1 MAEVIDAVL
10 LDVGGI
16 LLLPHPDIVLAALA
30 EHGASGGDAEV
41 RRGHYAGIAAMDRLG
56 RPSWSSYYTAMART
70 VGVGDGQL
78 AGAIAALRSI
88 YDSTDTWTLVTDG
101 AVETLA
107 ALRAAGLK
115 IAIVSNSDGTIA
127 DRLRASAVCQLGP
140 GPGVSVDVVLDS
152 GVVGVE
158 KPDRRI
164 FDRAVGDLGVER
176 SKVVHV
182 GDTRYADIVG
192 ALGAGIR
199 PLHLDPYGDCPQP
212 DGHEHVPDLA
222 ALLAEVVG

>member
-1 MAEVIDAVL
+1 MAGLIDAVL

-30 EHGASGGDAEV
+30 GHGADGGAAEV

-56 RPSWSSYYTAMART
+56 RPSWSSYYMAMART
-70 VGVGDGQL
+70 VGVGDGQME
-78 AGAIAALRSI
+78 GAIAALRSI

-127 DRLRASAVCQLGP
+127 DRLRASAVCQLGQ

-152 GVVGVE
+152 PGMRTLWEHSAPASARCILIRTVTALSRMGTITSRTSLRCSGRSSDE
-158 KPDRRI
+158 
-164 FDRAVGDLGVER
+164 RAQWCGPPV
-176 SKVVHV
+176 
-182 GDTRYADIVG
+182 
-192 ALGAGIR
+192 
-199 PLHLDPYGDCPQP
+199 
-212 DGHEHVPDLA
+212 A
-222 ALLAEVVG
+222 AR